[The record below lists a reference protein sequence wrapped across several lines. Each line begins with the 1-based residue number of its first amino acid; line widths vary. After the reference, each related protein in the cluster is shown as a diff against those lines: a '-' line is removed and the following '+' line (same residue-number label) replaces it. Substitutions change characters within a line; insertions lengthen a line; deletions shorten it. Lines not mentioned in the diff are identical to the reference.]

1 MQLTELR
8 LNDFGKF
15 HNKIITLKEGI
26 NLIYGDNEAGKSTIH
41 SFIKGM
47 LFGIEKSRGRASK
60 EDAYER
66 FKPWDHPGAYYG
78 SMDMIAGGKSIRII
92 RNFEKNNKS
101 CTVIDLE
108 TAREYGG
115 NTEDLT
121 TLLGGLTESGFRN
134 TISVEQLKAR
144 TDQELAEEV
153 RNYVTNLSLTKS
165 NEVDVAKALA
175 FLAEKR
181 KELDEGGINSK
192 LQTLE
197 QEIEEG
203 LKQEILAEELTLK
216 LKETKDQE
224 KMLVRKKDLFAELL
238 LPEGFSELED
248 YLEYLDRFPVIEE
261 KYRNY
266 KEAILQKDL
275 YREKQ
280 IFITESLSKYQEDL
294 TGRFRLKMEELESLK
309 YDIGATEEEKRRFR
323 EEQEALYG
331 RAKKRQVSISLILCV
346 SGLALLLYFMGK
358 NSLFTA
364 LGAVILLCGGGFYLW
379 ALKGLRTI
387 LNTVSQQYDKKE
399 QATTHLKKK
408 ADAILAMFQAENE
421 KVLKLKY
428 EEALKEEMTSAH
440 LKRQGRE
447 NKEQSDQLDR
457 KISVLE
463 KEITEYLDRLAGK
476 VYPEG
481 TAGSLPKDRRMEG
494 NRMEETK
501 AFILKQK
508 EAIGINLEL
517 FNKESEDLRIRR
529 EKINWELRSIEGWE
543 DKLFELQQLYEEL
556 KEQKRK
562 NDLELEAVKLSIET
576 INSLSVDIHDSF
588 GRKLNELVSEFSNE
602 LTGQKYRD
610 IKVDEKLNIK
620 AGYKDNYV
628 LINRL
633 SAGTIEQL
641 YLALR
646 LAIAELVYEEDIM
659 PILIDDGFALYD
671 DNRASS
677 ALRYLEGQRKGQVI
691 LFTCHNREKTIL
703 DKLNINYHYIELTDN
718 PSLP

>member
-1 MQLTELR
+1 MQLIELR

-26 NLIYGDNEAGKSTIH
+26 NLIYGENEAGKSTVH
-41 SFIKGM
+41 SFVRGM
-47 LFGIEKSRGRASK
+47 LFGIEKSRGRAGR

-78 SMDMIAGGKSIRII
+78 SMDIIAGGKRIRII
-92 RNFEKNNKS
+92 RSFDKNNKN

-121 TLLGGLTESGFRN
+121 ALLGGLTESGFRN

-153 RNYVTNLSLTKS
+153 RNYVTNLSLSKS

-181 KELDEGGINSK
+181 KELDEGSINIK
-192 LQTLE
+192 LQALE

-216 LKETKDQE
+216 LKEAKDQE

-238 LPEGFSELED
+238 LPDAFSAMED
-248 YLEYLDRFPVIEE
+248 YQEYLDRFPVIEE

-266 KEAILQKDL
+266 KEAKQQKDL
-275 YREKQ
+275 FREKQ
-280 IFITESLSKYQEDL
+280 TFITESLSKYQEDL
-294 TGRFRLKMEELESLK
+294 TGQFRQKMEELEALK
-309 YDIGATEEEKRRFR
+309 YEIGTSEEEKKQFK

-331 RAKKRQVSISLILCV
+331 RAKKRQVSVSLILCIT
-346 SGLALLLYFMGK
+346 GLALLLYFMGK
-358 NSLFTA
+358 NNLLTG
-364 LGAVILLCGGGFYLW
+364 LGSAILLSCGGFYLW
-379 ALKGLRTI
+379 AAKGLRTI
-387 LNTVSQQYDKKE
+387 RNTASQQYDNKE
-399 QATTHLKKK
+399 QAINLLKKK
-408 ADAILAMFQAENE
+408 ADSILTMFQAENE
-421 KVLKLKY
+421 RELKLKY
-428 EEALKEEMTSAH
+428 EEALKQEMTFTH
-440 LKRQGRE
+440 LKRQGKENRE
-447 NKEQSDQLDR
+447 QAEQLDR

-463 KEITEYLDRLAGK
+463 KEITEYLNRLAGK
-476 VYPEG
+476 IYPEG
-481 TAGSLPKDRRMEG
+481 TTGSLPEDSLL
-494 NRMEETK
+494 EETE

-508 EAIGINLEL
+508 ESIGLNLEL

-529 EKINWELRSIEGWE
+529 EKLNWELLSIEGWE
-543 DKLFELQQLYEEL
+543 DKLFEKQQLYEEL

-620 AGYKDNYV
+620 AGHKDNYV

-646 LAIAELVYEEDIM
+646 LAVAELVYGEDIM

-671 DNRASS
+671 DNRAMS

-718 PSLP
+718 PSLTQI

>member
-1 MQLTELR
+1 MQLIELR

-26 NLIYGDNEAGKSTIH
+26 NLIYGENEAGKSTIH

-47 LFGIEKSRGRASK
+47 LFGIERSRGRAGR

-78 SMDMIAGGKSIRII
+78 SMDIIAGGKRIRII
-92 RNFEKNNKS
+92 RSFDKNNKN
-101 CTVIDLE
+101 CTVIDME
-108 TAREYGG
+108 TAREYAG
-115 NTEDLT
+115 NSEDLT
-121 TLLGGLTESGFRN
+121 ALLGGLTESGFRN

-153 RNYVTNLSLTKS
+153 RNYVTNLSLSKS

-175 FLAEKR
+175 FLGEKR
-181 KELDEGGINSK
+181 KALDEGSINIK
-192 LQTLE
+192 LQALE

-216 LKETKDQE
+216 LKEAKDQE
-224 KMLVRKKDLFAELL
+224 KMLVRKKDLFAERL
-238 LPEGFSELED
+238 LPEAFSALED
-248 YLEYLDRFPVIEE
+248 YQEYLDRFPVIEE

-266 KEAILQKDL
+266 KEAKQQKDL

-280 IFITESLSKYQEDL
+280 TYITESLSKYQEDL
-294 TGRFRLKMEELESLK
+294 TGQFRQKMEELESLK
-309 YDIGATEEEKRRFR
+309 YDIGAREEEKKQLM

-331 RAKKRQVSISLILCV
+331 RAKKRQVSVSLILCV

-358 NSLFTA
+358 NSMLTV
-364 LGAVILLCGGGFYLW
+364 LGSAILLYGGGFYLW
-379 ALKGLRTI
+379 AAKGLRI
-387 LNTVSQQYDKKE
+387 IRNTASQQYDNKE
-399 QATTHLKKK
+399 QTINLLKKK
-408 ADAILAMFQAENE
+408 ANSILTMFQAENE

-428 EEALKEEMTSAH
+428 EEALKQEMTFTH
-440 LKRQGRE
+440 LKRQGKE
-447 NKEQSDQLDR
+447 NREQSEQLDR

-463 KEITEYLDRLAGK
+463 NEITEYLNRLAGK
-476 VYPEG
+476 IYPEG
-481 TAGSLPKDRRMEG
+481 TADCLLEDGL
-494 NRMEETK
+494 MEETD

-508 EAIGINLEL
+508 ESIGLNLEL

-529 EKINWELRSIEGWE
+529 EKLNWELLSIEGWE
-543 DKLFELQQLYEEL
+543 DKLIEKQQLYEEL

-620 AGYKDNYV
+620 AGHKDNYV

-646 LAIAELVYEEDIM
+646 LAVAELVYEEDIM

-671 DNRASS
+671 DNRAIS

-718 PSLP
+718 PSLTQKE

>member
-41 SFIKGM
+41 SFVKGM
-47 LFGIEKSRGRASK
+47 LFGIEKSRGRAGR

-78 SMDMIAGGKSIRII
+78 SMDITAGGKRIRII
-92 RNFEKNNKS
+92 RSFDKNNKN

-108 TAREYGG
+108 TAREYSG

-121 TLLGGLTESGFRN
+121 ALLGGLTESGFRN

-175 FLAEKR
+175 FLTEKR
-181 KELDEGGINSK
+181 KELDEGSINIK

-197 QEIEEG
+197 REIEEG

-216 LKETKDQE
+216 LKEAKDQE

-266 KEAILQKDL
+266 KEAKQQKDL
-275 YREKQ
+275 FSEKQ
-280 IFITESLSKYQEDL
+280 TLITESLSKYQEDL
-294 TGRFRLKMEELESLK
+294 TGQFRQKMEELEALK
-309 YDIGATEEEKRRFR
+309 YDIGAKEEEKKQFH

-331 RAKKRQVSISLILCV
+331 RAKKRQVSVSLILCV

-358 NSLFTA
+358 NSLLTG
-364 LGAVILLCGGGFYLW
+364 LGCVILLSCGGFYLW
-379 ALKGLRTI
+379 AAKGLRSI
-387 LNTVSQQYDKKE
+387 RNTTSQQYDNKE
-399 QATTHLKKK
+399 QTINLLKKK
-408 ADAILAMFQAENE
+408 ANSILIMFQTENE
-421 KVLKLKY
+421 RELKLKY
-428 EEALKEEMTSAH
+428 EEALKHEMTSTH
-440 LKRQGRE
+440 LKRQGKE
-447 NKEQSDQLDR
+447 NREQSEQLDR
-457 KISVLE
+457 KIAVLE
-463 KEITEYLDRLAGK
+463 KEITGYLNRLAGK
-476 VYPEG
+476 IYPEG
-481 TAGSLPKDRRMEG
+481 TAGSLPKDSL
-494 NRMEETK
+494 MEETE
-501 AFILKQK
+501 AYILKQK
-508 EAIGINLEL
+508 ESIGLNLEL
-517 FNKESEDLRIRR
+517 FNKESEDLRIQI
-529 EKINWELRSIEGWE
+529 EKLNWELRSIEGWE
-543 DKLFELQQLYEEL
+543 DKLFEKQQLYEEL
-556 KEQKRK
+556 KEEKRK

-588 GRKLNELVSEFSNE
+588 GKELNELVSEFSNE

-620 AGYKDNYV
+620 AGHKDNYV

-633 SAGTIEQL
+633 SAGTMEQL

-646 LAIAELVYEEDIM
+646 LAVAELVYEEDIM

-671 DNRASS
+671 DNRAMS
-677 ALRYLEGQRKGQVI
+677 ALRYLEGHRKGQVI

-718 PSLP
+718 P